1 MKVIDLL
8 NKLYN
13 NEEVPKRIKLGV
25 CYLTLNENKD
35 NYIYDNS
42 DEYYGDE
49 LIHWYDLGMKVEII
63 EEDKKIEKLENEKQ
77 FYSYRKYA
85 DIINDIDKILYILK
99 GLNLTEEKID
109 NLNNKINEIIDK
121 LNEMENE

>member
-13 NEEVPKRIKLGV
+13 NEEVPKRIKIGV
-25 CYLTLNENKD
+25 CYLTLNKNKD

-63 EEDKKIEKLENEKQ
+63 EEDKKIN
-77 FYSYRKYA
+77 
-85 DIINDIDKILYILK
+85 
-99 GLNLTEEKID
+99 NLIYYNKKDFD
-109 NLNNKINEIIDK
+109 NLDEFVEITTRDIFDKINEIIDK

>member
-13 NEEVPKRIKLGV
+13 NEEVPKRIKIGV
-25 CYLTLNENKD
+25 CYLTLNKNKD

-63 EEDKKIEKLENEKQ
+63 EEDKKIEKLYGEPRHIYTENE
-77 FYSYRKYA
+77 
-85 DIINDIDKILYILK
+85 LYIV
-99 GLNLTEEKID
+99 G
-109 NLNNKINEIIDK
+109 KINEIIDK
-121 LNEMENE
+121 LNKGKE

>member
-25 CYLTLNENKD
+25 CYLTLNKNKD
-35 NYIYDNS
+35 NYIYDVS

-63 EEDKKIEKLENEKQ
+63 EEDKKINHMEDYVYFANLNDAEKFDYLYEMET
-77 FYSYRKYA
+77 R
-85 DIINDIDKILYILK
+85 IMDKI
-99 GLNLTEEKID
+99 
-109 NLNNKINEIIDK
+109 NKDSDK
-121 LNEMENE
+121 Q

>member
-13 NEEVPKRIKLGV
+13 NEEVPKRIKLGI